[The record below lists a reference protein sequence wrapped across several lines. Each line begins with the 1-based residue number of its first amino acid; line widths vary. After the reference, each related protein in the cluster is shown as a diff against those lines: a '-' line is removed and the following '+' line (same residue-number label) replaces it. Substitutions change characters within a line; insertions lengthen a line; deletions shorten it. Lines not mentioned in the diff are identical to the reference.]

1 MCLWKPLKESEKPKN
16 VMWRLHQ
23 AHIVLQQPA
32 VSKSVCAFERNHLL
46 LFVRFLL
53 VLLKKSLGV
62 ILCFSNS
69 ILRNLVIYFSK
80 SFRLIESLLSKF
92 FFSSIVRR
100 VKFPEYV
107 WT

>member
-1 MCLWKPLKESEKPKN
+1 MFLKLNP
-16 VMWRLHQ
+16 
-23 AHIVLQQPA
+23 
-32 VSKSVCAFERNHLL
+32 SKFGL
-46 LFVRFLL
+46 
-53 VLLKKSLGV
+53 
-62 ILCFSNS
+62 
-69 ILRNLVIYFSK
+69 IYFSK